1 MYEKFNTLVFCYFF
15 FSFDVSVTRTP
26 PRLTGLPYPS
36 DRATR
41 LGGSTHLSRK
51 HAQDKMRDYMDRRVT
66 SPSWGPPPPCK
77 QVLNKTR
84 CDSNQ
89 RDSKKRVIF
98 STRLNPL
105 SFFALPLL
113 LRRLASCSVLLT
125 ECLAQVRF

>member
-41 LGGSTHLSRK
+41 LGGSPHLSRK
-51 HAQDKMRDYMDRRVT
+51 HAQDKMRDYMDRR
-66 SPSWGPPPPCK
+66 PPPPCK

-84 CDSNQ
+84 YDSNQ

>member
-41 LGGSTHLSRK
+41 LGGSPHLSRK

-89 RDSKKRVIF
+89 RDSKNALF
-98 STRLNPL
+98 SRLDSTL
-105 SFFALPLL
+105 S
-113 LRRLASCSVLLT
+113 
-125 ECLAQVRF
+125 RFSPFRNFCAV